1 MLNLVRGTVR
11 LKHTYQAIVSH
22 RDGTAQANTTI
33 IKANKQATYAIP
45 AAQFPTPNSRTPNQ
59 TIKKKGQEYPKTT
72 ENNITVDAITNAASQ
87 NLHQRIETSQP
98 LTRANNQTPRAAHES
113 FRARRAATARTRQ
126 RFHSHHT
133 TRALHLH
140 DIYGFAI

>member
-11 LKHTYQAIVSH
+11 LKHTYQAIVSQ

-59 TIKKKGQEYPKTT
+59 TIKKRDKNTRRRQKT
-72 ENNITVDAITNAASQ
+72 ISPSM
-87 NLHQRIETSQP
+87 L
-98 LTRANNQTPRAAHES
+98 
-113 FRARRAATARTRQ
+113 
-126 RFHSHHT
+126 
-133 TRALHLH
+133 
-140 DIYGFAI
+140 